1 MRTRVRHKTAA
12 TATIA
17 AVALGI
23 AAATAAA
30 ASAVPILAGPWSMGQ
45 KGYGH
50 AKPRTIFNGG
60 DPTGLVKMIHWTSWG
75 GHRAT
80 GTGTADWVGPH
91 QIVAQGQFEKGAKV
105 VLFQLGSCHGRSA
118 YNAIEWY
125 FPSHGQKFSSGT
137 YINACTGTYYLNGHP
152 EP

>member
-1 MRTRVRHKTAA
+1 MRTRIRHRTAA

-30 ASAVPILAGPWSMGQ
+30 SAVPILAGPWSTGQ

-60 DPTGLVKMIHWTSWG
+60 DPTGLVKAIRWTSWG

-80 GTGTADWVGPH
+80 GTGTAEWVGPH
-91 QIVAQGQFEKGAKV
+91 QSVAQGQFEKGAKV

>member
-1 MRTRVRHKTAA
+1 MRTRVRRKTAA
-12 TATIA
+12 TATMA

-23 AAATAAA
+23 AAATAA

-80 GTGTADWVGPH
+80 GTGTAEWVGPH

-105 VLFQLGSCHGRSA
+105 VLFQLGSCHGRAA

>member
-1 MRTRVRHKTAA
+1 MRTRIRHKTAA

-17 AVALGI
+17 VVALGI
-23 AAATAAA
+23 AAATAA
-30 ASAVPILAGPWSMGQ
+30 ASAVPILAGPWSTGQ

-80 GTGTADWVGPH
+80 GIGTAEWVGPH
-91 QIVAQGQFEKGAKV
+91 QSVAQGQFEKGAKV

-137 YINACTGTYYLNGHP
+137 YINACTGTYYMNGHP

>member
-1 MRTRVRHKTAA
+1 MRTRIRHKTAA

-30 ASAVPILAGPWSMGQ
+30 NTVPILAGPWSPGQ

-50 AKPRTIFNGG
+50 VKPSTIFNGG
-60 DPTGLVKMIHWTSWG
+60 DPTGLVKAIHWTSWG
-75 GHRAT
+75 GRRAT
-80 GTGTADWVGPH
+80 GTGTAEWVGPH
-91 QIVAQGQFEKGAKV
+91 QIVAQGQFQKGAKV
-105 VLFQLGSCHGRSA
+105 VLFQLGSCHGRAA
-118 YNAIEWY
+118 YNAIEWF
-125 FPSHGQKFSSGT
+125 FPAHGQKFSPGT
-137 YINACTGTYYLNGHP
+137 YINACTGTYYLHGHP

>member
-1 MRTRVRHKTAA
+1 MRTRIRHRTAA

-30 ASAVPILAGPWSMGQ
+30 SAVPILAGPWSTGQ

-60 DPTGLVKMIHWTSWG
+60 DPTGLVKTIRWTSWG

-80 GTGTADWVGPH
+80 GTGTAEWVGPH
-91 QIVAQGQFEKGAKV
+91 QSVAQGQFEKGAKV

>member
-12 TATIA
+12 AATIA

-30 ASAVPILAGPWSMGQ
+30 SAMPILAGPWSIGQ

-75 GHRAT
+75 GHRAI
-80 GTGTADWVGPH
+80 GTGTAEWVGPH
-91 QIVAQGQFEKGAKV
+91 QSVAQGQFEKGAKV
-105 VLFQLGSCHGRSA
+105 VLFQLGSSHGRSA